1 MTYPQHASTVEGF
14 LESLARPADFLCVT
28 PAASQYNKLYRDWK
42 VTDGP
47 GVAIDE
53 AARISRADLCCLPP
67 TVLAKSDNVSG
78 TDHLVNRFSAY
89 GEVSAM
95 SGLLASAL
103 LVYRLKVQLL
113 ITRGMFDLVAKVF
126 EDPRAGSKRSRHQVK
141 VGLDLLNGSVQDLHI
156 DPNEV
161 AVIAPCAANVK
172 LTIDETQLSFPGQE
186 GSIALKIMI
195 TDHPRP
201 EPGFTHNKQRLNVLL
216 NRQRCALL
224 LFDNT
229 SFGDSFRN
237 SAEKP
242 LFKVD
247 NSAGEIFVKRLFNL
261 PSVEGSWS

>member
-1 MTYPQHASTVEGF
+1 MPT
-14 LESLARPADFLCVT
+14 L
-28 PAASQYNKLYRDWK
+28 
-42 VTDGP
+42 
-47 GVAIDE
+47 
-53 AARISRADLCCLPP
+53 RAPRQLPP

-113 ITRGMFDLVAKVF
+113 ITRGMALCPVFVHYQDSQVF